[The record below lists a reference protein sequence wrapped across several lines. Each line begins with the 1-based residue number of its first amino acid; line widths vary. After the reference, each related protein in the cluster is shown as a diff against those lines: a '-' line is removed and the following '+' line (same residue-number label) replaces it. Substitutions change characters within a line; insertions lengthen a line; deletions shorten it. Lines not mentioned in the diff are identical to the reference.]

1 MKNSPGAGGMG
12 KVFLAEDTKLE
23 RRVAIKILNE
33 EFARYESN
41 LNRFTKEAKF
51 ASALNHPNILVIHEI
66 GESGDTHFIVSE
78 FVEGKTLRQLL
89 KEHTLQ
95 LPEIIDIAV
104 QVVNALQTAHSAQ
117 IIHRDIKPENIII
130 RPDDYVKIL
139 DFGLAKL
146 VSQKNK
152 AFLNLEESTFQQND
166 TAKGVILGTVNYMSP
181 EQAKGE
187 KADERTDIFS
197 LGEVIYEMVTGRTPF
212 AGETMSETFANL
224 IKTEPLPLAR
234 YAANVPSELQRI
246 VSKTLK
252 KNKDERFQ
260 TMRDL
265 LIDLKELREQSL
277 HGEKTERFSLNDD
290 NATKFLS
297 NITADPNEQ
306 NTVNTN
312 YGFSRQITA
321 RIKQRPGVF
330 LISAISTLL
339 ISLVSSL
346 FYYRNTAFSKTPGN
360 NHSVAVLP
368 LKSFKTE
375 DQDAI
380 YELGIAETLIFKLN
394 SANDLTVRPLRATRK
409 YLELDQNPV
418 DEGRDQQVDF
428 VLSTNYQIAD
438 GKIRVTSQIVN
449 VQTGKVEEVFKSET
463 SSADKFSMQD
473 AIANDI
479 GNKLLAQFGN
489 RENNLTAKRGTSNE
503 DAYRFYLKGV
513 YIFEDWNEPEMG
525 KAIEYLEQAI
535 VLDPNYAPA
544 QVRLAYAYQSNQ

>member
-1 MKNSPGAGGMG
+1 MG